1 MTGPM
6 ENLKERVAR
15 QLDDLSPD
23 ELRVV
28 HQLIATFKQP
38 TEPRQL
44 DRDAL
49 QQVRDALAHVPGSL
63 SETIRDERDDRI

>member
-1 MTGPM
+1 MKD
-6 ENLKERVAR
+6 LKERVVR

-38 TEPRQL
+38 SEPRRP

-49 QQVRDALAHVPGSL
+49 PQVRGALAHVPGSL
-63 SETIRDERDDRI
+63 SETICEERDDRI